1 MPQLEEEIVDF
12 PAPDGGSLVGI
23 LSRPPAGVPEQKALL
38 ILSHSGL
45 VHKPGS
51 HRGQHNLAHYFAS
64 RGYPV
69 FRFDPAGFGDSDGVT
84 PEHVNQDLFA
94 SIESG
99 RFVSSYTG
107 AFDYL
112 ERRFKDHRWIV
123 SGVCGGAI
131 SALLGGAE
139 NRHQIAG
146 YALISCPV
154 VLDGSQ
160 FDYSRREVPQMAK
173 KRLKMYAAKL
183 VSPKAIFRFLTF
195 RSDYGRI
202 WAMAK
207 TLLLRTVDK
216 VFRRPK
222 AGEKKPAQAKALEA
236 AKPDEK
242 PRVGLSARFVKAAR
256 EAMQRSKVLFI
267 YGNNDGFL
275 WEFTDLY
282 AAAHLSQAKRDEVLR
297 VVEHANHMFQ
307 WNEWQQQAFAL
318 IQDWLTSI
326 VLLT

>member
-12 PAPDGGSLVGI
+12 RAPDGSNLVGI
-23 LSRPPAGVPEQKALL
+23 LSLPPADVPAQKALL

-45 VHKPGS
+45 VHKAGS
-51 HRGQHNLAHYFAS
+51 HRGQHNLAQYFAS

-69 FRFDPAGFGDSDGVT
+69 FRFDPVGFGDSDGVT
-84 PEHVNQDLFA
+84 SEHINQDLFA

-112 ERRFKDHRWIV
+112 AGRFKDHRWIV

-131 SALLGGAE
+131 SSLLGGAE
-139 NRHQIAG
+139 NRHPIAG

-154 VLDGSQ
+154 VLDGSH
-160 FDYSRREVPQMAK
+160 FDYSRREPPQMAVK
-173 KRLKMYAAKL
+173 MLRMYASKAFR
-183 VSPKAIFRFLTF
+183 PKAIWRFLTF
-195 RSDYGRI
+195 QSDYKLI
-202 WAMAK
+202 WKMVR
-207 TLLLRTVDK
+207 TMVLRTVDK
-216 VFRRPK
+216 LFRR
-222 AGEKKPAQAKALEA
+222 KKPNVDVAKEAVAAPAKAV
-236 AKPDEK
+236 EK
-242 PRVGLSARFVKAAR
+242 PRVALSARFVKATR
-256 EAMQRSKVLFI
+256 EAMQQSKMLFI

-282 AAAHLSQAKRDEVLR
+282 AAAHLSAAKRDEVLR
-297 VVEHANHMFQ
+297 VVEHSNHMFQ
-307 WNEWQQQAFAL
+307 WTEWQQQAFAI

-326 VLLT
+326 VLLM

>member
-1 MPQLEEEIVDF
+1 
-12 PAPDGGSLVGI
+12 
-23 LSRPPAGVPEQKALL
+23 
-38 ILSHSGL
+38 
-45 VHKPGS
+45 
-51 HRGQHNLAHYFAS
+51 
-64 RGYPV
+64 
-69 FRFDPAGFGDSDGVT
+69 
-84 PEHVNQDLFA
+84 
-94 SIESG
+94 
-99 RFVSSYTG
+99 
-107 AFDYL
+107 
-112 ERRFKDHRWIV
+112 
-123 SGVCGGAI
+123 
-131 SALLGGAE
+131 
-139 NRHQIAG
+139 
-146 YALISCPV
+146 V

-207 TLLLRTVDK
+207 TLLLRAVDK
-216 VFRRPK
+216 AFRR
-222 AGEKKPAQAKALEA
+222 KKVVEAKAIEA
-236 AKPDEK
+236 AKPDAK
-242 PRVGLSARFVKAAR
+242 PRVGLSVRFVKAAR

-326 VLLT
+326 VLLM

>member
-1 MPQLEEEIVDF
+1 MSQLEEEIVDF
-12 PAPDGGSLVGI
+12 RTPDGSNLVGI
-23 LSRPPAGVPEQKALL
+23 LSRPPKDVPEQKALL

-45 VHKPGS
+45 VHKAGS

-69 FRFDPAGFGDSDGVT
+69 FRFDPVGFGDSDGFT
-84 PEHVNQDLFA
+84 PEHINQDLFA

-112 ERRFKDHRWIV
+112 ASRFKDHRWVV

-131 SALLGGAE
+131 SSLLGGAE
-139 NRHQIAG
+139 NRHPIAG

-154 VLDGSQ
+154 VLDGSN
-160 FDYSRREVPQMAK
+160 FDYSRREPPQMAVK
-173 KRLKMYAAKL
+173 MLKMYASK
-183 VSPKAIFRFLTF
+183 VINPKAIWRFVSF
-195 RSDYGRI
+195 QSDYKLMWKMLRT
-202 WAMAK
+202 MV
-207 TLLLRTVDK
+207 LRTVDK
-216 VFRRPK
+216 VFRRK
-222 AGEKKPAQAKALEA
+222 KKPAETKPAVAEAPKAV
-236 AKPDEK
+236 EK
-242 PRVGLSARFVKAAR
+242 PRVALSARFIKASR
-256 EAMQRSKVLFI
+256 EAMQRSKMLFI

-282 AAAHLSQAKRDEVLR
+282 AAAHLSNAKRDEVLR
-297 VVEHANHMFQ
+297 VVEHSNHMFQ
-307 WNEWQQQAFAL
+307 WTEWQQKAFAL
-318 IQDWLTSI
+318 IQEWLTST

>member
-12 PAPDGGSLVGI
+12 PASDGANLVGI
-23 LSRPPAGVPEQKALL
+23 LSRPPPGVPEQKALF

-45 VHKPGS
+45 VHKAGS

-99 RFVSSYTG
+99 RFVSSYTA
-107 AFDYL
+107 AFQYL
-112 ERRFKDHRWIV
+112 SERFNDHRWIV

-131 SALLGGAE
+131 SSLLGGAE
-139 NRHQIAG
+139 NGHPIAG

-154 VLDGSQ
+154 VLDGSH
-160 FDYSRREVPQMAK
+160 FDYSRREVPQMAV

-183 VSPKAIFRFLTF
+183 VSPRAIWRFLTF
-195 RSDYGRI
+195 RSEYGRI

-207 TLLLRTVDK
+207 TLLLRAVDK
-216 VFRRPK
+216 AFRRNE
-222 AGEKKPAQAKALEA
+222 AGDAKRGGGAAPAKA
-236 AKPDEK
+236 DEK
-242 PRVGLSARFVKAAR
+242 PRVGLSMRFVKAAR

-326 VLLT
+326 M